1 MTWLGIVLLI
11 LVLLAALYVALA
23 CPHLPRRPLNKLAG
37 WDYAH
42 RGLWNAE
49 RPENSLAA
57 FKAAVDAGYGME
69 LDLHL
74 TTDNVLV
81 VFHDDT
87 LDRMCG
93 VSGRPENCSLAELRK
108 LRLKGTEHGIPTFD
122 EVLEVVNGKA
132 PLIVELKADK
142 RLDEL
147 CSHARARLQ
156 TYDGPYCIESF
167 HPLAVRW
174 FRKNAPEVI
183 RGQLAYGL
191 HLNQKGKKI
200 HMLDVFIA
208 SLIGNALG
216 RPDFIAYDEASDQ
229 NLPMGLM
236 RLLRPTLVAWTVRSP
251 ERMKQLRKTYDL
263 QIFEGFLPK
272 D

>member
-1 MTWLGIVLLI
+1 M
-11 LVLLAALYVALA
+11 
-23 CPHLPRRPLNKLAG
+23 
-37 WDYAH
+37 
-42 RGLWNAE
+42 
-49 RPENSLAA
+49 
-57 FKAAVDAGYGME
+57 
-69 LDLHL
+69 
-74 TTDNVLV
+74 
-81 VFHDDT
+81 
-87 LDRMCG
+87 
-93 VSGRPENCSLAELRK
+93 
-108 LRLKGTEHGIPTFD
+108 RLKGTEHGIPTFD
-122 EVLEVVNGKA
+122 EVLEVVDGKA
-132 PLIVELKADK
+132 PMIVELKADK

-156 TYDGPYCIESF
+156 AYDGPYCIESF

-208 SLIGNALG
+208 SLIGNVLG

>member
-1 MTWLGIVLLI
+1 M
-11 LVLLAALYVALA
+11 
-23 CPHLPRRPLNKLAG
+23 
-37 WDYAH
+37 
-42 RGLWNAE
+42 
-49 RPENSLAA
+49 
-57 FKAAVDAGYGME
+57 
-69 LDLHL
+69 
-74 TTDNVLV
+74 
-81 VFHDDT
+81 
-87 LDRMCG
+87 
-93 VSGRPENCSLAELRK
+93 
-108 LRLKGTEHGIPTFD
+108 
-122 EVLEVVNGKA
+122 
-132 PLIVELKADK
+132 
-142 RLDEL
+142 
-147 CSHARARLQ
+147 
-156 TYDGPYCIESF
+156 
-167 HPLAVRW
+167 RW

-191 HLNQKGKKI
+191 HLHKKGKKI